1 MWKWGSPPKN
11 SGVGRREANWIYYFS
26 MFCGKAKRYESLNSR
41 AKFSH
46 EIFILAHLPWYSIWQ
61 SSTVKPNRYFP
72 RQVASLSSSFDNR
85 KHPTGGFD
93 DNRHTKPAMNKFLL
107 FFSLWRG
114 GKDESLER
122 KMPKNKEKY
131 FNLGEFTRRETINWI
146 DFCDFS
152 KENRRGD
159 EKCHT
164 NHWQDGTTEFSTFL
178 SSFFSPLIF
187 FLPKLWSSTLRTK
200 TLLFKKLYLNFMTW
214 KRGWKD
220 ANNEY
225 YIIEKEKLR
234 GGITRIEGAQRQWR
248 LMEKFGEY
256 VKFVAVERV
265 SHNVGEERDFSSSF
279 LVWFLPKRD
288 PTIRREKKAI
298 ANFSSG
304 NICYLNT
311 QYKRHPLLS
320 PHNMKIYLVLPCIWT
335 CFAFAA
341 HTKCRRRRL
350 VCVERRGEKAE
361 LYKRFDW
368 LPCFCRQT

>member
-164 NHWQDGTTEFSTFL
+164 NQWQDGTTEFSTFL
-178 SSFFSPLIF
+178 SSFFLLLF
-187 FLPKLWSSTLRTK
+187 FFCRSFGRRRWEQRLCYLKSSTSISWHENGAGRMPITNI
-200 TLLFKKLYLNFMTW
+200 TLSKKRSF
-214 KRGWKD
+214 
-220 ANNEY
+220 
-225 YIIEKEKLR
+225 
-234 GGITRIEGAQRQWR
+234 EG
-248 LMEKFGEY
+248 
-256 VKFVAVERV
+256 V
-265 SHNVGEERDFSSSF
+265 
-279 LVWFLPKRD
+279 
-288 PTIRREKKAI
+288 
-298 ANFSSG
+298 
-304 NICYLNT
+304 
-311 QYKRHPLLS
+311 
-320 PHNMKIYLVLPCIWT
+320 
-335 CFAFAA
+335 
-341 HTKCRRRRL
+341 
-350 VCVERRGEKAE
+350 
-361 LYKRFDW
+361 
-368 LPCFCRQT
+368 